1 MAKNL
6 ISGFSCICGGD
17 YRHYGPLSLATKRNR
32 YAQRGAVT
40 IHLLSYYDD
49 AIHYRHCRHFTLLR
63 SAIGT
68 IMRDPGLQPERTQ
81 QAWSR
86 TLLLLAINGLLF
98 LRLGLIHSSWLA
110 LLGAV
115 IAIALLCL
123 ISFKR
128 SISTAY
134 QNSGLKIDS
143 SLFLYITA
151 FAIFTMSILL
161 IVHLLVDK

>member
-1 MAKNL
+1 
-6 ISGFSCICGGD
+6 
-17 YRHYGPLSLATKRNR
+17 
-32 YAQRGAVT
+32 
-40 IHLLSYYDD
+40 
-49 AIHYRHCRHFTLLR
+49 
-63 SAIGT
+63 
-68 IMRDPGLQPERTQ
+68 MRDPGLQPERTQ

-115 IAIALLCL
+115 IAIALLCF